1 MTKSLF
7 SRRSNALSPRRG
19 FTLLEILTSITLAL
33 TLMYAVARI
42 FSNVGGSMNETM
54 SSMEMSNALRNAK
67 NRLTADL
74 EATSVTLAPPRNSRR
89 DEGFF
94 CYVEGMGGPFDRV
107 ANNFRTVLFPDPNNP
122 DRLVSL
128 PVPGGFQTADFALD
142 SERYSEAVGAIDTT
156 VGDVD
161 DVLSF
166 TAKAPDGQP
175 FRGRFIEPVYSTVDA
190 NGNTV
195 PKYIVDAAPT
205 TIESEYAE
213 IVWFLR
219 GTTLYRRV
227 LPLVSNERL
236 QESFDALEVAASDPY
251 NRDNPL
257 LEGVAYDAVRRGF
270 GFYQFY
276 DVSVHMGEGGALV
289 ANTLGD
295 LSNRENRYFYWN
307 SCGLQL
313 HPDNPALPR
322 DPNAEVGV
330 ANPNPNPVS
339 LHGKNGAW
347 YWLRMATLQ
356 ESAGPNFRAGA
367 PFGRHAAA
375 RDSQLNWPFD
385 ASAFDAYWPGADQEL
400 SLMADN
406 STALPEGRYLANA
419 LPYKDAPGST
429 NCFPFVNFW
438 DAPNVWEQIDFET
451 GDLRRN
457 AEDLRANGYNENLT
471 LNQDVILTNVIS
483 FNVKVWDD
491 HTNSYVD
498 LGHEISRAFYDS
510 LHTSEI
516 LVDDPND
523 LRSYGRYGQ
532 YIVDNGT
539 TKFTGY
545 NGNGVVMPCVYDTWS
560 EQYQRDLY
568 LYDDYRTANGAA
580 NRVAGGTL
588 ADVPL
593 DATPTSAQLKNY
605 PPPYDV
611 PLKSV
616 QIEIRVFDPRS
627 KAIRQST
634 FVVDLSKI

>member
-42 FSNVGGSMNETM
+42 FSNVGGTMNETM

-67 NRLTADL
+67 NRLTTDL
-74 EATSVTLAPPRNSRR
+74 ESLSVTPAPPRNSRR

-107 ANNFRTVLFPDPNNP
+107 APDAANGGNDGNP
-122 DRLVSL
+122 FSVGDVAIDL
-128 PVPGGFQTADFALD
+128 
-142 SERYSEAVGAIDTT
+142 ERYQTSNEVDANGVPEAVDAT
-156 VGDVD
+156 VGDLD
-161 DVLSF
+161 DILSF

-175 FRGRFIEPVYSTVDA
+175 FRGRFIEPVYATATDA
-190 NGNTV
+190 NGNV
-195 PKYIVDAAPT
+195 YKEIVDGIPT

-213 IVWFLR
+213 IVWFVR

-236 QESFDALEVAASDPY
+236 QESFEALRVASLTADTAFT
-251 NRDNPL
+251 
-257 LEGVAYDAVRRGF
+257 GVAFDNIRRGF
-270 GFYQFY
+270 GFYQLY
-276 DVSVHMGEGGALV
+276 DVSVHMGAGGTLV

-307 SCGLQL
+307 SCGQAL
-313 HPDNPALPR
+313 HPDNSDLERGPFA
-322 DPNAEVGV
+322 
-330 ANPNPNPVS
+330 
-339 LHGKNGAW
+339 LHGANGAW

-367 PFGRHAAA
+367 PFGRHYNA
-375 RDSQLNWPFD
+375 RDAQLTWPFD
-385 ASAFDAYWPGADQEL
+385 SSAFDYYWSGDIQNL
-400 SLMADN
+400 SLTTDG
-406 STALPEGRYLANA
+406 STPLAANTYYANA
-419 LPYKDAPGST
+419 LPILNAP
-429 NCFPFVNFW
+429 FINFW
-438 DAPNVWEQIDFET
+438 DAPHVWDQVDRET
-451 GDLRRN
+451 GDLLRN
-457 AEDLRANGYNENLT
+457 AEDLRANGYDQELT
-471 LNQDVILTNVIS
+471 LNQDVILTNVLS
-483 FNVKVWDD
+483 FNVKVWDESE
-491 HTNSYVD
+491 NAYVD
-498 LGHEISRAFYDS
+498 LGSGVANNEA
-510 LHTSEI
+510 
-516 LVDDPND
+516 VANDPND
-523 LRSYGRYGQ
+523 LRSFGRWSDYT
-532 YIVDNGT
+532 NSL
-539 TKFTGY
+539 FL
-545 NGNGVVMPCVYDTWS
+545 PCVYDTWS

-568 LYDDYRTANGAA
+568 LYDDYNAA
-580 NRVAGGTL
+580 QNPTGYVRI
-588 ADVPL
+588 ADGSIADIPL

-627 KAIRQST
+627 KAIRQAT

>member
-74 EATSVTLAPPRNSRR
+74 EATSVTPAPPRNSRR

-107 ANNFRTVLFPDPNNP
+107 ALNGLN
-122 DRLVSL
+122 
-128 PVPGGFQTADFALD
+128 VPEPFAVGDVAIDLERYLD
-142 SERYSEAVGAIDTT
+142 SNAVDANGVAEAIDTT
-156 VGDVD
+156 VGDLD
-161 DVLSF
+161 DILSF

-175 FRGRFIEPVYSTVDA
+175 FRGRFIEPIYSTVDA
-190 NGNTV
+190 ADGNV
-195 PKYIVDAAPT
+195 YKQIVDAAPT

-213 IVWFLR
+213 IVWFVR

-236 QESFDALEVAASDPY
+236 QESFEALRVAAAPNKSFAGAPC
-251 NRDNPL
+251 
-257 LEGVAYDAVRRGF
+257 DAVRRGF

-276 DVSVHMGEGGALV
+276 DVSVHMGEGGTLV

-307 SCGLQL
+307 SCGQAL
-313 HPDNPALPR
+313 HPDNSDLERGPFP
-322 DPNAEVGV
+322 
-330 ANPNPNPVS
+330 
-339 LHGKNGAW
+339 LHGANGAW

-367 PFGRHAAA
+367 PFGRHYNA
-375 RDSQLNWPFD
+375 RDAQLSWPFD
-385 ASAFDAYWPGADQEL
+385 SSAYDAYWPGDQQQL
-400 SLMADN
+400 SLTADA
-406 STALPEGRYLANA
+406 STALEANNYAANA
-419 LPYKDAPGST
+419 LPQLNS
-429 NCFPFVNFW
+429 PFINYW
-438 DAPNVWEQIDFET
+438 DSPHVWDQVDLET

-457 AEDLRANGYNENLT
+457 AEDLRANGYNKDLT
-471 LNQDVILTNVIS
+471 LNQDVMLTNVIS
-483 FNVKVWDD
+483 FNVRVWDEN
-491 HTNSYVD
+491 TNAYVD
-498 LGHEISRAFYDS
+498 LGSGVRDGEAV
-510 LHTSEI
+510 L
-516 LVDDPND
+516 DDPDD
-523 LRSYGRYGQ
+523 LRSFGRWSDYT
-532 YIVDNGT
+532 NSL
-539 TKFTGY
+539 FL
-545 NGNGVVMPCVYDTWS
+545 PCVYDTWT

-568 LYDDYRTANGAA
+568 VYDDYHAAHNGSYV
-580 NRVAGGTL
+580 RK
-588 ADVPL
+588 ADGSIADIPL

-605 PPPYDV
+605 PPPYNV

-627 KAIRQST
+627 KAIRQAT

>member
-107 ANNFRTVLFPDPNNP
+107 ASDLASGGNGGNP
-122 DRLVSL
+122 
-128 PVPGGFQTADFALD
+128 FAVGDVAIDLERYLD
-142 SERYSEAVGAIDTT
+142 SNGVDANNVPEAVDTT
-156 VGDVD
+156 VGDLD
-161 DVLSF
+161 DILSF

-175 FRGRFIEPVYSTVDA
+175 FRGRFIEPIYESVLDA
-190 NGNTV
+190 SGAV
-195 PKYIVDAAPT
+195 VGKQIVDGVPT

-213 IVWFLR
+213 IVWFVR

-236 QESFDALEVAASDPY
+236 QESFEALRVAALTADTAFT
-251 NRDNPL
+251 
-257 LEGVAYDAVRRGF
+257 GAAYDNIRRGF

-276 DVSVHMGEGGALV
+276 DVSVHMGAGGTLV

-307 SCGLQL
+307 SCGLHL
-313 HPDNPALPR
+313 HPDNSDLAR
-322 DPNAEVGV
+322 DPNAVVGAT
-330 ANPNPNPVS
+330 ANSNPVG
-339 LHGKNGAW
+339 LHGANGAW

-375 RDSQLNWPFD
+375 RDSQLVWPFD
-385 ASAFDAYWPGADQEL
+385 PSAFDAYWPGAFQEL
-400 SLMADN
+400 SFTTDG
-406 STALPEGRYLANA
+406 STPLRSGTYAANA
-419 LPYKDAPGST
+419 LPVLGAPFI
-429 NCFPFVNFW
+429 NYW
-438 DAPNVWEQIDFET
+438 DSPHVWDQVDSET

-457 AEDLRANGYNENLT
+457 AEDLRANGYNKDLT
-471 LNQDVILTNVIS
+471 LNQDVMLTNVIS
-483 FNVKVWDD
+483 FNVRVWDESE
-491 HTNSYVD
+491 NAYVD
-498 LGHEISRAFYDS
+498 LGSGVAS
-510 LHTSEI
+510 GKA
-516 LVDDPND
+516 VADDPND
-523 LRSYGRYGQ
+523 LRSFGRWSDYPKSL
-532 YIVDNGT
+532 NL
-539 TKFTGY
+539 TGATP
-545 NGNGVVMPCVYDTWS
+545 GIPFLPCVYDTWT

-568 LYDDYRTANGAA
+568 VYDDYMSATAAGYVRKAA
-580 NRVAGGTL
+580 GSI
-588 ADVPL
+588 ADIPL
-593 DATPTSAQLKNY
+593 DATPTSAQLQNY

-627 KAIRQST
+627 KAIRQAT

>member
-107 ANNFRTVLFPDPNNP
+107 APAAPAGNGGNP
-122 DRLVSL
+122 FSVGDVAIDLER
-128 PVPGGFQTADFALD
+128 FQTTNDVDANGVA
-142 SERYSEAVGAIDTT
+142 EAVDTT
-156 VGDVD
+156 VGDLD
-161 DVLSF
+161 DILSF
-166 TAKAPDGQP
+166 TAKAPDGRP
-175 FRGRFIEPVYSTVDA
+175 FRGRFIEPVYATATDA
-190 NGNTV
+190 EGNV
-195 PKYIVDAAPT
+195 YKEIVDGIPT

-213 IVWFLR
+213 IVWFVR

-236 QESFDALEVAASDPY
+236 QESFEALRVASLTADTAFT
-251 NRDNPL
+251 
-257 LEGVAYDAVRRGF
+257 GAAYDNIRRGF

-276 DVSVHMGEGGALV
+276 DVSVHMGAGGTLV

-307 SCGLQL
+307 SCGLHL
-313 HPDNPALPR
+313 HPDNSALTR

-367 PFGRHAAA
+367 PFGRHSDA
-375 RDSQLNWPFD
+375 RDSQVKIADGSFNGAARSGVDSTGGAGSGFRNDGSTND
-385 ASAFDAYWPGADQEL
+385 AFWAGFQQEL
-400 SLMADN
+400 SFTTDGSTLLRAD
-406 STALPEGRYLANA
+406 TYAANA
-419 LPYKDAPGST
+419 LPVLGAPFI
-429 NCFPFVNFW
+429 NYW
-438 DAPNVWEQIDFET
+438 DSPHVWDQVDFET

-457 AEDLRANGYNENLT
+457 AEDLRANGYDKDLT
-471 LNQDVILTNVIS
+471 LNQDVILTNVVS
-483 FNVKVWDD
+483 FNVRVWDESE
-491 HTNSYVD
+491 NAYVD
-498 LGHEISRAFYDS
+498 LGSGVASGEA
-510 LHTSEI
+510 
-516 LVDDPND
+516 VADDPND
-523 LRSYGRYGQ
+523 LRSFGRWSDYT
-532 YIVDNGT
+532 NSL
-539 TKFTGY
+539 FL
-545 NGNGVVMPCVYDTWS
+545 PCVYDTWT

-568 LYDDYRTANGAA
+568 LYDDYMSANVAGYVRLANGS
-580 NRVAGGTL
+580 L

-593 DATPTSAQLKNY
+593 DATPTSAQLQNY

-616 QIEIRVFDPRS
+616 QVEIRVFDPRS

>member
-107 ANNFRTVLFPDPNNP
+107 AQPAPAGNGGNP
-122 DRLVSL
+122 FAVGDVAIDLERYLDSN
-128 PVPGGFQTADFALD
+128 ALD
-142 SERYSEAVGAIDTT
+142 ANGVAEAIDTT
-156 VGDVD
+156 VGDLD
-161 DVLSF
+161 DILSF

-175 FRGRFIEPVYSTVDA
+175 FRGRFIEPVYATATDDD
-190 NGNTV
+190 GNV
-195 PKYIVDAAPT
+195 YKQIVDAVPT

-213 IVWFLR
+213 IIWFVR

-236 QESFDALEVAASDPY
+236 QESFDALDVAAAPSKSFY
-251 NRDNPL
+251 
-257 LEGVAYDAVRRGF
+257 GVVSDAVRRGF

-276 DVSVHMGEGGALV
+276 DVSVHMGAGGVLV

-307 SCGLQL
+307 ACGLTL
-313 HPDNPALPR
+313 HPDNSDLERGPFP
-322 DPNAEVGV
+322 
-330 ANPNPNPVS
+330 
-339 LHGKNGAW
+339 LHGANGAW

-367 PFGRHAAA
+367 PFGRHYNA
-375 RDSQLNWPFD
+375 RDAQLSWPFD
-385 ASAFDAYWPGADQEL
+385 SSAYDAYWPGDQQQL
-400 SLMADN
+400 SFTSDGSAFLQAETYQAN
-406 STALPEGRYLANA
+406 KLPVLG
-419 LPYKDAPGST
+419 APFI
-429 NCFPFVNFW
+429 NYW
-438 DAPNVWEQIDFET
+438 DAPHVWDQVDLET

-457 AEDLRANGYNENLT
+457 AEDLRANGYNKDLT
-471 LNQDVILTNVIS
+471 LNQDVMLTNVIS
-483 FNVKVWDD
+483 FNVRVWDESED
-491 HTNSYVD
+491 AYVD
-498 LGHEISRAFYDS
+498 LGSGVANNEAIA
-510 LHTSEI
+510 
-516 LVDDPND
+516 DDPDD
-523 LRSYGRYGQ
+523 LRSFGRWSDYPKSL
-532 YIVDNGT
+532 NL
-539 TKFTGY
+539 TGATP
-545 NGNGVVMPCVYDTWS
+545 GIPFLPCVYDTWS

-568 LYDDYRTANGAA
+568 LYDDYRTSRGASPVANTNGSI
-580 NRVAGGTL
+580 
-588 ADVPL
+588 ADIPL
-593 DATPTSAQLKNY
+593 DATPTSAQLRDY

-627 KAIRQST
+627 KAIRQAT
-634 FVVDLSKI
+634 FVVDLSKN

>member
-107 ANNFRTVLFPDPNNP
+107 LPSAPAGNAGNP
-122 DRLVSL
+122 FSVGDVAIDLER
-128 PVPGGFQTADFALD
+128 FQTTNDVDANGVA
-142 SERYSEAVGAIDTT
+142 EAVDAT
-156 VGDVD
+156 VGDLD
-161 DVLSF
+161 DILSF

-175 FRGRFIEPVYSTVDA
+175 FRGRFIEPVYESVLDA
-190 NGNTV
+190 SGAV
-195 PKYIVDAAPT
+195 VGKQIVDGIPT

-213 IVWFLR
+213 IVWFVR

-236 QESFDALEVAASDPY
+236 QESFEALKQASFISDSPFA
-251 NRDNPL
+251 
-257 LEGVAYDAVRRGF
+257 GVAYENVRHGF
-270 GFYQFY
+270 GFYQYY
-276 DVSVHMGEGGALV
+276 DVSVHMGATGSLV

-307 SCGLQL
+307 ACGQAL
-313 HPDNPALPR
+313 HPDNSNLERGPLP
-322 DPNAEVGV
+322 
-330 ANPNPNPVS
+330 
-339 LHGKNGAW
+339 LHGANGAW
-347 YWLRMATLQ
+347 YWLRTATLQ

-367 PFGRHAAA
+367 PFGRHSDA
-375 RDSQLNWPFD
+375 RDSQVKIADGSFNGAARSDVDSTGGAGSGFRNDGSTND
-385 ASAFDAYWPGADQEL
+385 AFWAGFQQEL
-400 SLMADN
+400 SLTTDG
-406 STALPEGRYLANA
+406 STALASGTYSANA
-419 LPYKDAPGST
+419 LPVLGAP
-429 NCFPFVNFW
+429 FIKYW
-438 DAPNVWEQIDFET
+438 DSPHVWEQVDFET

-457 AEDLRANGYNENLT
+457 AEDLRANGYNKDLT
-471 LNQDVILTNVIS
+471 LNQDVMLTNVVS
-483 FNVKVWDD
+483 FNVRVWDESE
-491 HTNSYVD
+491 NAYVD
-498 LGHEISRAFYDS
+498 LGSGVASGEA
-510 LHTSEI
+510 
-516 LVDDPND
+516 VADDPND
-523 LRSYGRYGQ
+523 LRSFGRWSDY
-532 YIVDNGT
+532 
-539 TKFTGY
+539 TKSLFL
-545 NGNGVVMPCVYDTWS
+545 PCVYDTWT

-568 LYDDYRTANGAA
+568 LYDDYMSATVAGYTRLANGS
-580 NRVAGGTL
+580 L

-593 DATPTSAQLKNY
+593 DATPTSAQLQNY

-616 QIEIRVFDPRS
+616 QVEIRVFDPRS
-627 KAIRQST
+627 KAIRQAT

>member
-94 CYVEGMGGPFDRV
+94 CYVEGMGGPFDRIAPDV
-107 ANNFRTVLFPDPNNP
+107 ASGGNGGNP
-122 DRLVSL
+122 FSVGDVAIDLER
-128 PVPGGFQTADFALD
+128 FQTTNDVDANGVA
-142 SERYSEAVGAIDTT
+142 EAVDAT
-156 VGDVD
+156 VGDLD
-161 DVLSF
+161 DILSF
-166 TAKAPDGQP
+166 TAKAPDGRP
-175 FRGRFIEPVYSTVDA
+175 FRGRFIEPVYATATDA
-190 NGNTV
+190 DGNV
-195 PKYIVDAAPT
+195 YKEIVDGIPT

-213 IVWFLR
+213 IVWFVR

-236 QESFDALEVAASDPY
+236 QESFEALKQASFISDSPFA
-251 NRDNPL
+251 
-257 LEGVAYDAVRRGF
+257 GVAYENVRHGF
-270 GFYQFY
+270 GFYQYY
-276 DVSVHMGEGGALV
+276 DVSVHMGADGALV

-307 SCGLQL
+307 ACGQAL
-313 HPDNPALPR
+313 HPDNSNLERGPFP
-322 DPNAEVGV
+322 
-330 ANPNPNPVS
+330 
-339 LHGKNGAW
+339 LHGANGAW
-347 YWLRMATLQ
+347 YWLRTATLQ

-367 PFGRHAAA
+367 PFGRHSDA
-375 RDSQLNWPFD
+375 RDSQVKIADGSFNGAARSGIDSTGGAGSGFRND
-385 ASAFDAYWPGADQEL
+385 GTTNDAYWAGFRQEL
-400 SLMADN
+400 SLTTDG
-406 STALPEGRYLANA
+406 STALASGTYSANA
-419 LPYKDAPGST
+419 LPVLGAPFI
-429 NCFPFVNFW
+429 NYW
-438 DAPNVWEQIDFET
+438 DSPHVWDQVDFET

-457 AEDLRANGYNENLT
+457 AEDLRANGYDKDLT
-471 LNQDVILTNVIS
+471 LNQDVMLTNVLS
-483 FNVKVWDD
+483 FNVRVWDESE
-491 HTNSYVD
+491 NAYVD
-498 LGHEISRAFYDS
+498 LGSGVASGEA
-510 LHTSEI
+510 
-516 LVDDPND
+516 VADDPND
-523 LRSYGRYGQ
+523 LRSFGRWSDYT
-532 YIVDNGT
+532 NSL
-539 TKFTGY
+539 FL
-545 NGNGVVMPCVYDTWS
+545 PCVYDTWT

-568 LYDDYRTANGAA
+568 LYDDYMSATVAGYTRLANGS
-580 NRVAGGTL
+580 L

-593 DATPTSAQLKNY
+593 DATPTSAQLQNY

-616 QIEIRVFDPRS
+616 QIELRVFDPRS
-627 KAIRQST
+627 KAIRQAT

>member
-74 EATSVTLAPPRNSRR
+74 EATSVTPAPPRNSRR

-107 ANNFRTVLFPDPNNP
+107 AQPAPNGNGGNP
-122 DRLVSL
+122 FSVGDVAIDLERYLDSN
-128 PVPGGFQTADFALD
+128 ALD
-142 SERYSEAVGAIDTT
+142 ANGVAEAIDTT
-156 VGDVD
+156 VGDLD
-161 DVLSF
+161 DILSF

-175 FRGRFIEPVYSTVDA
+175 FRGRFIEPVYSTATDA
-190 NGNTV
+190 DGNV
-195 PKYIVDAAPT
+195 YKQIVDAAPT

-213 IVWFLR
+213 IVWFVR

-236 QESFDALEVAASDPY
+236 QESFEALRVAALTADTAFT
-251 NRDNPL
+251 
-257 LEGVAYDAVRRGF
+257 GAAYDNIRRGF

-276 DVSVHMGEGGALV
+276 DVSVHMGEGGTLV

-307 SCGLQL
+307 SCGQAL
-313 HPDNPALPR
+313 HPDNSDLERGPFP
-322 DPNAEVGV
+322 
-330 ANPNPNPVS
+330 
-339 LHGKNGAW
+339 LHGANGAW

-367 PFGRHAAA
+367 PFGRHYNA
-375 RDSQLNWPFD
+375 RDAQLSWPFD
-385 ASAFDAYWPGADQEL
+385 SSAYDAYWPGDQQQL
-400 SLMADN
+400 SLTADG
-406 STALPEGRYLANA
+406 STALPANNYAANA
-419 LPYKDAPGST
+419 LPQLNS
-429 NCFPFVNFW
+429 PFINYW
-438 DAPNVWEQIDFET
+438 DSPHVWDQVDLET

-457 AEDLRANGYNENLT
+457 AEDLRANGYNKDLT
-471 LNQDVILTNVIS
+471 LNQDVMLTNVIS
-483 FNVKVWDD
+483 FNVRVWDEN
-491 HTNSYVD
+491 TNAYVD
-498 LGHEISRAFYDS
+498 LGSGVRDGEAV
-510 LHTSEI
+510 L
-516 LVDDPND
+516 DDPDD
-523 LRSYGRYGQ
+523 LRSFGRWSDYT
-532 YIVDNGT
+532 NSL
-539 TKFTGY
+539 FL
-545 NGNGVVMPCVYDTWS
+545 PCVYDTWT

-568 LYDDYRTANGAA
+568 VYDDYHAAHNGSYV
-580 NRVAGGTL
+580 RK
-588 ADVPL
+588 ADGSIADIPL

-605 PPPYDV
+605 PPPYNV

-627 KAIRQST
+627 KAIRQAT

>member
-94 CYVEGMGGPFDRV
+94 CYVEGMGGPFDRIAPDLANGGNNGNPFAVGDV
-107 ANNFRTVLFPDPNNP
+107 AIDLER
-122 DRLVSL
+122 
-128 PVPGGFQTADFALD
+128 FQTTNDVDANGVA
-142 SERYSEAVGAIDTT
+142 EAIDAT
-156 VGDVD
+156 VGDLD
-161 DVLSF
+161 DILSF

-175 FRGRFIEPVYSTVDA
+175 FRGRFIEPVYESVLDA
-190 NGNTV
+190 SGAV
-195 PKYIVDAAPT
+195 VGKRIVDGIPT

-213 IVWFLR
+213 IVWFVR

-236 QESFDALEVAASDPY
+236 QESFEALKQASFLSDSPFA
-251 NRDNPL
+251 
-257 LEGVAYDAVRRGF
+257 GVAYENLRHGF
-270 GFYQFY
+270 GFYQYY
-276 DVSVHMGEGGALV
+276 DVSVHMGADGVLV

-307 SCGLQL
+307 SCGERL
-313 HPDNPALPR
+313 HPDDSTLTRSPLA
-322 DPNAEVGV
+322 
-330 ANPNPNPVS
+330 
-339 LHGKNGAW
+339 LHGQNGAW

-356 ESAGPNFRAGA
+356 ESAAPNFRAGA
-367 PFGRHAAA
+367 PFGRHNDA
-375 RDSQLNWPFD
+375 RDSQVKLVDGSFNGAARSGIDSTGGAGSGFRNDGSTND
-385 ASAFDAYWPGADQEL
+385 AFWLGFRQEL
-400 SLMADN
+400 SLTTDG
-406 STALPEGRYLANA
+406 STALASGTYNA
-419 LPYKDAPGST
+419 AQLPILNS
-429 NCFPFVNFW
+429 PFINYW
-438 DAPNVWEQIDFET
+438 DSPHVWDQVDFET
-451 GDLRRN
+451 GDLLLN
-457 AEDLRANGYNENLT
+457 ADDLRANGYNKDLT
-471 LNQDVILTNVIS
+471 LNQDVMLTNVIS
-483 FNVKVWDD
+483 FNVRVWDESE
-491 HTNSYVD
+491 NAYVD
-498 LGHEISRAFYDS
+498 LGSGVASGEA
-510 LHTSEI
+510 TA
-516 LVDDPND
+516 DDPND
-523 LRSYGRYGQ
+523 LRSFGRWSDYT
-532 YIVDNGT
+532 NSL
-539 TKFTGY
+539 FL
-545 NGNGVVMPCVYDTWS
+545 PCVYDTWS

-568 LYDDYRTANGAA
+568 LYDDYNAAQNASYVRIANGS
-580 NRVAGGTL
+580 L

-593 DATPTSAQLKNY
+593 DATPTSAQLQNY

-616 QIEIRVFDPRS
+616 QVEIRVFDPRS

>member
-107 ANNFRTVLFPDPNNP
+107 APDVANGGNAGNP
-122 DRLVSL
+122 
-128 PVPGGFQTADFALD
+128 FAVGDVAIDL
-142 SERYSEAVGAIDTT
+142 ERYQTTNAVDANGVLEAVDTT
-156 VGDVD
+156 VGDLD

-175 FRGRFIEPVYSTVDA
+175 FRGRFVEPVYATATDS
-190 NGNTV
+190 NGNV
-195 PKYIVDAAPT
+195 YKQIVDGVPT

-213 IVWFLR
+213 IIWFVR

-236 QESFDALEVAASDPY
+236 QESFEALKQASFISDSPFA
-251 NRDNPL
+251 
-257 LEGVAYDAVRRGF
+257 GVAYENVRHGF
-270 GFYQFY
+270 GFYQYY
-276 DVSVHMGEGGALV
+276 DVSVHMGADGGLV

-307 SCGLQL
+307 SCGERL
-313 HPDNPALPR
+313 HPDDSTLTRSPL
-322 DPNAEVGV
+322 
-330 ANPNPNPVS
+330 S
-339 LHGKNGAW
+339 LHGQYGAW

-356 ESAGPNFRAGA
+356 ESAAPNFRAGA
-367 PFGRHAAA
+367 PFGRHNDA
-375 RDSQLNWPFD
+375 RDSQVKIVDGSFNGAARSDVDSTGGAGSGFRNDGTTND
-385 ASAFDAYWPGADQEL
+385 AFWAGFQQEL
-400 SLMADN
+400 SLTADG
-406 STALPEGRYLANA
+406 STALASGTHLANA
-419 LPYKDAPGST
+419 LPVLGAPFI
-429 NCFPFVNFW
+429 NYW
-438 DAPNVWEQIDFET
+438 DSPHVWDQVDFET

-457 AEDLRANGYNENLT
+457 AEDLRANGYNKDLT
-471 LNQDVILTNVIS
+471 LNQDVMLTNVVS
-483 FNVKVWDD
+483 FNVRVWDESE
-491 HTNSYVD
+491 NAYVD
-498 LGHEISRAFYDS
+498 LGSGVASGEA
-510 LHTSEI
+510 TA
-516 LVDDPND
+516 DDPND
-523 LRSYGRYGQ
+523 LRSFGRWSDYT
-532 YIVDNGT
+532 NSL
-539 TKFTGY
+539 FL
-545 NGNGVVMPCVYDTWS
+545 PCVYDTWT

-568 LYDDYRTANGAA
+568 LYDDYNAA
-580 NRVAGGTL
+580 QNASYVRKADGSL

-593 DATPTSAQLKNY
+593 DATPTSAQLQNY

-616 QIEIRVFDPRS
+616 QVEIRVFDPRS
-627 KAIRQST
+627 KAIRQAT

>member
-19 FTLLEILTSITLAL
+19 FTLLEILTSVTLAL

-94 CYVEGMGGPFDRV
+94 CYVEGMGGPFDRIAPDLAVGGNGGNPFAVGDV
-107 ANNFRTVLFPDPNNP
+107 AVD
-122 DRLVSL
+122 
-128 PVPGGFQTADFALD
+128 A
-142 SERYSEAVGAIDTT
+142 ERYDPSNPQVDANGVPEAVDAT
-156 VGDVD
+156 VGDLD
-161 DVLSF
+161 DILSF

-175 FRGRFIEPVYSTVDA
+175 FRGRFIEPIYEPILDA
-190 NGNTV
+190 SGV
-195 PKYIVDAAPT
+195 AVGKQIVDAVPT

-213 IVWFLR
+213 IIWFVR

-236 QESFDALEVAASDPY
+236 QESFQALAVAAQTADTAFT
-251 NRDNPL
+251 
-257 LEGVAYDAVRRGF
+257 GAAYDNIRRGF

-276 DVSVHMGEGGALV
+276 DVSVHMGADGALV

-307 SCGLQL
+307 SCGQAL
-313 HPDNPALPR
+313 HPNNSDLERAPFP
-322 DPNAEVGV
+322 
-330 ANPNPNPVS
+330 
-339 LHGKNGAW
+339 LHGANAAW

-367 PFGRHAAA
+367 PFGRHYNA
-375 RDSQLNWPFD
+375 RDAQLTWPFD
-385 ASAFDAYWPGADQEL
+385 SSAFDAYWAGDLQEL
-400 SLMADN
+400 SLTTDG
-406 STALPEGRYLANA
+406 STALPSGTYAANA
-419 LPYKDAPGST
+419 LPYKDGSNLT
-429 NCFPFVNFW
+429 AQFPFINFW
-438 DAPNVWEQIDFET
+438 DSPHVWDQVDRET

-457 AEDLRANGYNENLT
+457 AEDLRANGYDQDLT
-471 LNQDVILTNVIS
+471 LNQDVMLTNVLS
-483 FNVKVWDD
+483 FNVKVWDESE
-491 HTNSYVD
+491 NAYVD
-498 LGHEISRAFYDS
+498 LGSGVANNEA
-510 LHTSEI
+510 
-516 LVDDPND
+516 VADDPND
-523 LRSYGRYGQ
+523 LRSFGRWSDYS
-532 YIVDNGT
+532 NSL
-539 TKFTGY
+539 FL
-545 NGNGVVMPCVYDTWS
+545 PCVYDTWS

-568 LYDDYRTANGAA
+568 LYDDYKAA
-580 NRVAGGTL
+580 QDPAYVRIADGSL
-588 ADVPL
+588 ADIPL

-616 QIEIRVFDPRS
+616 QVELRVFDPRS
-627 KAIRQST
+627 KAIRQAT

>member
-107 ANNFRTVLFPDPNNP
+107 AQPAPAGNGGNP
-122 DRLVSL
+122 FAVGDVAIDLERYLDSN
-128 PVPGGFQTADFALD
+128 ALD
-142 SERYSEAVGAIDTT
+142 ANGVAEAVDTT
-156 VGDVD
+156 VGDLD
-161 DVLSF
+161 DILSF

-175 FRGRFIEPVYSTVDA
+175 FRGRFIEPVYATATDA
-190 NGNTV
+190 DGNV
-195 PKYIVDAAPT
+195 YKQIVDAAPT

-213 IVWFLR
+213 IVWFVR

-236 QESFDALEVAASDPY
+236 QESFEALAVAA
-251 NRDNPL
+251 RDDFNQDNAL
-257 LEGVAYDAVRRGF
+257 FEGLAYENVRHGF
-270 GFYQFY
+270 GFYQYY
-276 DVSVHMGEGGALV
+276 DVSVHMGADGVLV

-307 SCGLQL
+307 ACGQAL
-313 HPDNPALPR
+313 HPDNSNLERGPFP
-322 DPNAEVGV
+322 
-330 ANPNPNPVS
+330 
-339 LHGKNGAW
+339 LHGANGAW
-347 YWLRMATLQ
+347 YWLRTATLQ
-356 ESAGPNFRAGA
+356 ESAAPNFRAGA
-367 PFGRHAAA
+367 PFGRHSDA
-375 RDSQLNWPFD
+375 RDSQVKIADGSFNGAARSDVDSTGGAGSGFRNDGTTND
-385 ASAFDAYWPGADQEL
+385 AFWAGFQQEL
-400 SLMADN
+400 SLTTDG
-406 STALPEGRYLANA
+406 STLLPANTYAANA
-419 LPYKDAPGST
+419 LPQPNS
-429 NCFPFVNFW
+429 PFINYW
-438 DAPNVWEQIDFET
+438 DSPNVWDQVDSET

-457 AEDLRANGYNENLT
+457 AEDLSANGYNKDLT
-471 LNQDVILTNVIS
+471 LNQDVMLTNVIS
-483 FNVKVWDD
+483 FNVRVWDESE
-491 HTNSYVD
+491 NAYVD
-498 LGHEISRAFYDS
+498 LGSGVASGEA
-510 LHTSEI
+510 
-516 LVDDPND
+516 VADDPND
-523 LRSYGRYGQ
+523 LRSFGRWSDYT
-532 YIVDNGT
+532 NSL
-539 TKFTGY
+539 FL
-545 NGNGVVMPCVYDTWS
+545 PCVYDTWT

-568 LYDDYRTANGAA
+568 LYDDYMSANVAGYTRLANGS
-580 NRVAGGTL
+580 L

-593 DATPTSAQLKNY
+593 DATPTSAQLQNY
-605 PPPYDV
+605 PPPYNV

-627 KAIRQST
+627 KAIRQAT
-634 FVVDLSKI
+634 FVVDLSKN

>member
-107 ANNFRTVLFPDPNNP
+107 ALNGVN
-122 DRLVSL
+122 
-128 PVPGGFQTADFALD
+128 VPEPFAVGDVAIDLERYLD
-142 SERYSEAVGAIDTT
+142 SNAVDANNVPEAVDTT
-156 VGDVD
+156 VGDLD
-161 DVLSF
+161 DILSF

-175 FRGRFIEPVYSTVDA
+175 FRGRFIEPVYATATDA
-190 NGNTV
+190 NGNV
-195 PKYIVDAAPT
+195 YKQIVDGIPT

-213 IVWFLR
+213 IVWFVR

-236 QESFDALEVAASDPY
+236 QESFEALRVASLTSDTAFT
-251 NRDNPL
+251 
-257 LEGVAYDAVRRGF
+257 GAAYDNIRRGF

-276 DVSVHMGEGGALV
+276 DVSVHMGAGGTLV

-307 SCGLQL
+307 SCGQAL
-313 HPDNPALPR
+313 HPDSSDLERGPFP
-322 DPNAEVGV
+322 
-330 ANPNPNPVS
+330 
-339 LHGKNGAW
+339 LHGANGAW

-367 PFGRHAAA
+367 PFGRHYNA
-375 RDSQLNWPFD
+375 RDAQLTWPFD
-385 ASAFDAYWPGADQEL
+385 SSAFDAFWPGDQQAL
-400 SLMADN
+400 SFTSDG
-406 STALPEGRYLANA
+406 STPLTANAYAANA
-419 LPYKDAPGST
+419 LPVLNAPFI
-429 NCFPFVNFW
+429 NYW
-438 DAPNVWEQIDFET
+438 DSPHVWDQVDSET

-457 AEDLRANGYNENLT
+457 AEDLRANGYDKDLT
-471 LNQDVILTNVIS
+471 LNQDVMLTNVIS
-483 FNVKVWDD
+483 FNVRVWDESE
-491 HTNSYVD
+491 NAYVD
-498 LGHEISRAFYDS
+498 LGSGVHDGSA
-510 LHTSEI
+510 

-532 YIVDNGT
+532 YVIQNGT
-539 TKFTGY
+539 REFTGY
-545 NGNGVVMPCVYDTWS
+545 NLNGVVLPCVYDTWS

-568 LYDDYRTANGAA
+568 LYDDYNAAQNPSYVRKADGA
-580 NRVAGGTL
+580 L

-593 DATPTSAQLKNY
+593 DATPTSAQLQNY

-627 KAIRQST
+627 KAIRQAT

>member
-94 CYVEGMGGPFDRV
+94 CYVEGMGGPFDRIAPDV
-107 ANNFRTVLFPDPNNP
+107 ASGGNGGNP
-122 DRLVSL
+122 FSVGDVAIDLER
-128 PVPGGFQTADFALD
+128 FQTTNDVDANGVP
-142 SERYSEAVGAIDTT
+142 EAVDAT
-156 VGDVD
+156 VGDLD
-161 DVLSF
+161 DILSF
-166 TAKAPDGQP
+166 TAKAPDGRP
-175 FRGRFIEPVYSTVDA
+175 FRGRFIEPVYATATDA
-190 NGNTV
+190 DGNV
-195 PKYIVDAAPT
+195 YKEIVDGIPT

-213 IVWFLR
+213 IVWFVR

-236 QESFDALEVAASDPY
+236 QESFEALRQAAFISDSPFA
-251 NRDNPL
+251 
-257 LEGVAYDAVRRGF
+257 GVAYENVRHGF
-270 GFYQFY
+270 GFYQYY
-276 DVSVHMGEGGALV
+276 DVSVHMGADGALV

-307 SCGLQL
+307 ACGQAL
-313 HPDNPALPR
+313 HPDNSNLERGPFP
-322 DPNAEVGV
+322 
-330 ANPNPNPVS
+330 
-339 LHGKNGAW
+339 LHGANGAW
-347 YWLRMATLQ
+347 YWLRTATLQ

-367 PFGRHAAA
+367 PFGRHSDA
-375 RDSQLNWPFD
+375 RDSQVKIADGSFNGAARSGIDSTGGAGSGFRND
-385 ASAFDAYWPGADQEL
+385 GTTNDAYWAGFQQEL
-400 SLMADN
+400 SLTTDG
-406 STALPEGRYLANA
+406 STALASGTYSANA
-419 LPYKDAPGST
+419 LPVLGAPFI
-429 NCFPFVNFW
+429 NYW
-438 DAPNVWEQIDFET
+438 DSPHVWDQVDFET

-457 AEDLRANGYNENLT
+457 AEDLRANGYDKDLT
-471 LNQDVILTNVIS
+471 LNQDVMLTNVLS
-483 FNVKVWDD
+483 FNVRVWDESE
-491 HTNSYVD
+491 NAYVD
-498 LGHEISRAFYDS
+498 LGSGVASGEA
-510 LHTSEI
+510 
-516 LVDDPND
+516 VADDPND
-523 LRSYGRYGQ
+523 LRSFGRWSDYT
-532 YIVDNGT
+532 NSL
-539 TKFTGY
+539 FL
-545 NGNGVVMPCVYDTWS
+545 PCVYDTWT

-568 LYDDYRTANGAA
+568 LYDDYNAAQNPAGYVRLANGS
-580 NRVAGGTL
+580 L

-593 DATPTSAQLKNY
+593 DATPTSAQLHNY

>member
-19 FTLLEILTSITLAL
+19 FTLLEILTSVTLAL

-74 EATSVTLAPPRNSRR
+74 EALSVTPAPPRNSRR

-107 ANNFRTVLFPDPNNP
+107 ANNGGNP
-122 DRLVSL
+122 
-128 PVPGGFQTADFALD
+128 FAVGDVAIDQERYLD
-142 SERYSEAVGAIDTT
+142 SNGVAEAIDTT
-156 VGDVD
+156 VGDLD
-161 DVLSF
+161 DILSF

-190 NGNTV
+190 AGNTV
-195 PKYIVDAAPT
+195 PKYIADAVPT

-213 IVWFLR
+213 IVWFVR

-236 QESFDALEVAASDPY
+236 QESFEALAVAAQTADTAFT
-251 NRDNPL
+251 
-257 LEGVAYDAVRRGF
+257 GVAYDNIRRGF

-307 SCGLQL
+307 SCGLTL
-313 HPDNPALPR
+313 HPDNSDLERSPF
-322 DPNAEVGV
+322 
-330 ANPNPNPVS
+330 S
-339 LHGKNGAW
+339 LHGAHGAW

-367 PFGRHAAA
+367 PFGRHYDA
-375 RDSQLNWPFD
+375 RDSQLSWPFD
-385 ASAFDAYWPGADQEL
+385 PSAFDAYWVGDQQSL
-400 SLMADN
+400 SLTADG
-406 STALPEGRYLANA
+406 STALTSGTYLAND
-419 LPYKDAPGST
+419 LPILGAPFI
-429 NCFPFVNFW
+429 NYW
-438 DAPNVWEQIDFET
+438 DSPNVWEQVDFET

-457 AEDLRANGYNENLT
+457 AEDLRANGYDKTLT
-471 LNQDVILTNVIS
+471 LNQDVMLTNVIA
-483 FNVKVWDD
+483 FNVRVWDESE
-491 HTNSYVD
+491 HAYVD
-498 LGHEISRAFYDS
+498 LGSGVQSGEA
-510 LHTSEI
+510 TA
-516 LVDDPND
+516 DDPND
-523 LRSYGRYGQ
+523 LRSFGRWSDYGNSLF
-532 YIVDNGT
+532 I
-539 TKFTGY
+539 
-545 NGNGVVMPCVYDTWS
+545 PCVYDTWT

-568 LYDDYRTANGAA
+568 LYDDYNAA
-580 NRVAGGTL
+580 QNSSYVRKADGSL
-588 ADVPL
+588 AEIPL
-593 DATPTSAQLKNY
+593 DATPISAQLKNY

-616 QIEIRVFDPRS
+616 QVEIRVFDPRS
-627 KAIRQST
+627 KAIRQAT

>member
-107 ANNFRTVLFPDPNNP
+107 APAAPAGNAGNP
-122 DRLVSL
+122 FSVGDVAIDLER
-128 PVPGGFQTADFALD
+128 FQTTNDVDANGVA
-142 SERYSEAVGAIDTT
+142 EAVDAT
-156 VGDVD
+156 VGDLD
-161 DVLSF
+161 DILSF

-175 FRGRFIEPVYSTVDA
+175 FRGRFIEPVYESVLDA
-190 NGNTV
+190 SGAV
-195 PKYIVDAAPT
+195 VGKQIVDGIPT

-213 IVWFLR
+213 IVWFVR

-236 QESFDALEVAASDPY
+236 QESFEALKQASFISDSPFA
-251 NRDNPL
+251 
-257 LEGVAYDAVRRGF
+257 GVAYENLRHGF
-270 GFYQFY
+270 GFYQYY
-276 DVSVHMGEGGALV
+276 DVSVHMGANGVLV

-307 SCGLQL
+307 ACGQAL
-313 HPDNPALPR
+313 HPDNSNLERGPFP
-322 DPNAEVGV
+322 
-330 ANPNPNPVS
+330 
-339 LHGKNGAW
+339 LHGANGAW
-347 YWLRMATLQ
+347 YWLRTATLQ
-356 ESAGPNFRAGA
+356 ESAAPNFRAGA
-367 PFGRHAAA
+367 PFGRHSDA
-375 RDSQLNWPFD
+375 RDSQVKIADGSFNGAARSDVDSTGGAGSGFRNDGTTND
-385 ASAFDAYWPGADQEL
+385 AFWAGFQQEL
-400 SLMADN
+400 SFTTDG
-406 STALPEGRYLANA
+406 STLLPANTYAANA
-419 LPYKDAPGST
+419 LPQPNS
-429 NCFPFVNFW
+429 PFINYW
-438 DAPNVWEQIDFET
+438 DSPHVWDQVDPET

-457 AEDLRANGYNENLT
+457 AEDLRANGYNKDLT
-471 LNQDVILTNVIS
+471 LNQDVMLTNVIS
-483 FNVKVWDD
+483 FNVRVWDESE
-491 HTNSYVD
+491 NAYVD
-498 LGHEISRAFYDS
+498 LGSGVASGEA
-510 LHTSEI
+510 
-516 LVDDPND
+516 VADDPND
-523 LRSYGRYGQ
+523 LRSFGRWSDYT
-532 YIVDNGT
+532 NSL
-539 TKFTGY
+539 FL
-545 NGNGVVMPCVYDTWS
+545 PCVYDTWT

-568 LYDDYRTANGAA
+568 LYDDYMSATVAGYTRLANGS
-580 NRVAGGTL
+580 L

-593 DATPTSAQLKNY
+593 DATPTSAQLQNY

-616 QIEIRVFDPRS
+616 QVEIRVFDPRS
-627 KAIRQST
+627 KAIRQAT

>member
-67 NRLTADL
+67 NRLTTDL
-74 EATSVTLAPPRNSRR
+74 ESLSVTPAPPRNSRR

-107 ANNFRTVLFPDPNNP
+107 ALNGVN
-122 DRLVSL
+122 
-128 PVPGGFQTADFALD
+128 VPEPFAVGDVAIDLERYLD
-142 SERYSEAVGAIDTT
+142 SNAVDANNVPEAVDTT
-156 VGDVD
+156 VGDLD
-161 DVLSF
+161 DILSF

-175 FRGRFIEPVYSTVDA
+175 FRGRFIEPVYATATDA
-190 NGNTV
+190 NGNV
-195 PKYIVDAAPT
+195 YKEIVDGIPT

-213 IVWFLR
+213 IVWFVR

-236 QESFDALEVAASDPY
+236 QESFEALRVASLTSDTAFT
-251 NRDNPL
+251 
-257 LEGVAYDAVRRGF
+257 GAAYDNIRRGF

-276 DVSVHMGEGGALV
+276 DVSVHMGAGGTLV

-307 SCGLQL
+307 SCGQAL
-313 HPDNPALPR
+313 HPDSSDLERGPFP
-322 DPNAEVGV
+322 
-330 ANPNPNPVS
+330 
-339 LHGKNGAW
+339 LHGANGAW

-367 PFGRHAAA
+367 PFGRHYNA
-375 RDSQLNWPFD
+375 RDAQLTWPFD
-385 ASAFDAYWPGADQEL
+385 SSAFDAFWPGDQQAL
-400 SLMADN
+400 SFTSDG
-406 STALPEGRYLANA
+406 STPLTANAYAANA
-419 LPYKDAPGST
+419 LPVLNAPFI
-429 NCFPFVNFW
+429 NYW
-438 DAPNVWEQIDFET
+438 DSPHVWDQVDSET

-457 AEDLRANGYNENLT
+457 AEDLRANGYNKDLT
-471 LNQDVILTNVIS
+471 LNQDVMLTNVIS
-483 FNVKVWDD
+483 FNVRVWDESE
-491 HTNSYVD
+491 NAYVD
-498 LGHEISRAFYDS
+498 LGSGVRDGSAV
-510 LHTSEI
+510 
-516 LVDDPND
+516 VDDPND

-532 YIVDNGT
+532 YVVQNGT
-539 TKFTGY
+539 REFTGY
-545 NGNGVVMPCVYDTWS
+545 NLNGVVLPCVYDTWS

-568 LYDDYRTANGAA
+568 LYDDYMSATVAGYTRLANGS
-580 NRVAGGTL
+580 L

-593 DATPTSAQLKNY
+593 DATPTSAQLQNY

>member
-107 ANNFRTVLFPDPNNP
+107 ALNGVN
-122 DRLVSL
+122 
-128 PVPGGFQTADFALD
+128 VPEPFAVGDVAIDLERYLD
-142 SERYSEAVGAIDTT
+142 SNAVDANNVPEAVDTT
-156 VGDVD
+156 VGDLD
-161 DVLSF
+161 DILSF

-175 FRGRFIEPVYSTVDA
+175 FRGRFIEPVYATATDA
-190 NGNTV
+190 NGNV
-195 PKYIVDAAPT
+195 YKQIVDGIPT

-213 IVWFLR
+213 IVWFVR

-236 QESFDALEVAASDPY
+236 QESFEALRVASLTSDTAFT
-251 NRDNPL
+251 
-257 LEGVAYDAVRRGF
+257 GAAYDNIRRGF

-276 DVSVHMGEGGALV
+276 DVSVHMGAGGTLV

-307 SCGLQL
+307 SCGQAL
-313 HPDNPALPR
+313 HPDSSDLERGPFP
-322 DPNAEVGV
+322 
-330 ANPNPNPVS
+330 
-339 LHGKNGAW
+339 LHGANGAW

-367 PFGRHAAA
+367 PFGRHYNA
-375 RDSQLNWPFD
+375 RDAQLTWPFD
-385 ASAFDAYWPGADQEL
+385 SSAFDAFWPGDQQAL
-400 SLMADN
+400 SFTSDG
-406 STALPEGRYLANA
+406 STPLTANAYAANA
-419 LPYKDAPGST
+419 LPVLNAPFI
-429 NCFPFVNFW
+429 NYW
-438 DAPNVWEQIDFET
+438 DSPHVWDQVDSET

-457 AEDLRANGYNENLT
+457 AEDLRANGYDKDLT
-471 LNQDVILTNVIS
+471 LNQDVMLTNVIS
-483 FNVKVWDD
+483 FNVRVWDESE
-491 HTNSYVD
+491 NAYVD
-498 LGHEISRAFYDS
+498 LGSGVHDGSA
-510 LHTSEI
+510 

-532 YIVDNGT
+532 YVIQNGT
-539 TKFTGY
+539 REFTGY
-545 NGNGVVMPCVYDTWS
+545 NLNGVVLPCVYDTWS

-568 LYDDYRTANGAA
+568 LYDDYMSATVAGYTRLANGS
-580 NRVAGGTL
+580 L

-616 QIEIRVFDPRS
+616 QVEIRVFDPRS
-627 KAIRQST
+627 KAIRQAT

>member
-107 ANNFRTVLFPDPNNP
+107 ALNGLNTPEP
-122 DRLVSL
+122 
-128 PVPGGFQTADFALD
+128 FAVGDVAIDLERYLD
-142 SERYSEAVGAIDTT
+142 SNAVDANNVPEAVDTT
-156 VGDVD
+156 VGDLD
-161 DVLSF
+161 DILSF

-175 FRGRFIEPVYSTVDA
+175 FRGRFIEPVYATATDA
-190 NGNTV
+190 DGNV
-195 PKYIVDAAPT
+195 YKQIVDAVPT

-213 IVWFLR
+213 IIWFVR

-236 QESFDALEVAASDPY
+236 QESFDALDVAAAPSKSFA
-251 NRDNPL
+251 
-257 LEGVAYDAVRRGF
+257 GVVSDAVRRGF

-276 DVSVHMGEGGALV
+276 DVSVHMGAGGVLV

-307 SCGLQL
+307 ACGLTL
-313 HPDNPALPR
+313 HPDNPDLERGPF
-322 DPNAEVGV
+322 P
-330 ANPNPNPVS
+330 
-339 LHGKNGAW
+339 LHGANGAW

-367 PFGRHAAA
+367 PFGRHYNA
-375 RDSQLNWPFD
+375 RDAQLNWPFD
-385 ASAFDAYWPGADQEL
+385 SSAYDAYWPGDQQQL
-400 SLMADN
+400 SFTSDGSAFLQAETY
-406 STALPEGRYLANA
+406 SANA
-419 LPYKDAPGST
+419 LPVLGAPFI
-429 NCFPFVNFW
+429 NYW
-438 DAPNVWEQIDFET
+438 DAPHVWDQVDLET

-457 AEDLRANGYNENLT
+457 AEDLRANGYNKDLT
-471 LNQDVILTNVIS
+471 LNQDVMLTNVIS
-483 FNVKVWDD
+483 FNVRVWDESED
-491 HTNSYVD
+491 AYVD
-498 LGHEISRAFYDS
+498 LGSGVADPINPA
-510 LHTSEI
+510 
-516 LVDDPND
+516 VPDDPDD
-523 LRSYGRYGQ
+523 LRSYGCYSQ
-532 YIVDNGT
+532 YVVNPNGT
-539 TKFTGY
+539 REFTGY
-545 NGNGVVMPCVYDTWS
+545 NNNGVVLPCVYDTWT

-568 LYDDYRTANGAA
+568 LYDDYRTSRGASPVANTNGSI
-580 NRVAGGTL
+580 
-588 ADVPL
+588 ADIPL
-593 DATPTSAQLKNY
+593 DATPTSAQLRDY

-627 KAIRQST
+627 KAIRQAT
-634 FVVDLSKI
+634 FVVDLSKN

>member
-107 ANNFRTVLFPDPNNP
+107 ALNGVN
-122 DRLVSL
+122 
-128 PVPGGFQTADFALD
+128 VPEPFAVGDVAIDLERYLD
-142 SERYSEAVGAIDTT
+142 SNAVDANNVPEAVDTT
-156 VGDVD
+156 VGDLD
-161 DVLSF
+161 DILSF

-175 FRGRFIEPVYSTVDA
+175 FRGRFIEPVYATATDA
-190 NGNTV
+190 NGNV
-195 PKYIVDAAPT
+195 YKQIVDGIPT

-213 IVWFLR
+213 IVWFVR

-236 QESFDALEVAASDPY
+236 QESFEALRVASLTSDTAFT
-251 NRDNPL
+251 
-257 LEGVAYDAVRRGF
+257 GAAYDNIRRGF

-276 DVSVHMGEGGALV
+276 DVSVHMGAGGTLV

-307 SCGLQL
+307 SCGQAL
-313 HPDNPALPR
+313 HPDSSDLERGPFP
-322 DPNAEVGV
+322 
-330 ANPNPNPVS
+330 
-339 LHGKNGAW
+339 LHGANGAW

-367 PFGRHAAA
+367 PFGRHYNA
-375 RDSQLNWPFD
+375 RDAQLTWPFD
-385 ASAFDAYWPGADQEL
+385 SSAFDAFWPGDQQAL
-400 SLMADN
+400 SFTSDG
-406 STALPEGRYLANA
+406 STPLTANAYAANA
-419 LPYKDAPGST
+419 LPVLNAPFI
-429 NCFPFVNFW
+429 NYW
-438 DAPNVWEQIDFET
+438 DSPHVWDQVDSET

-457 AEDLRANGYNENLT
+457 AEDLRANGYDKDLT
-471 LNQDVILTNVIS
+471 LNQDVMLTNVIS
-483 FNVKVWDD
+483 FNVRVWDESE
-491 HTNSYVD
+491 NAYVD
-498 LGHEISRAFYDS
+498 LGSGVHDGSA
-510 LHTSEI
+510 

-532 YIVDNGT
+532 YVIQNGT
-539 TKFTGY
+539 REFTGY
-545 NGNGVVMPCVYDTWS
+545 NLNGVVLPCVYDTWS

-568 LYDDYRTANGAA
+568 LYDDYMSATVAGYKRLANGS
-580 NRVAGGTL
+580 L

-616 QIEIRVFDPRS
+616 QVEIRVFDPRS
-627 KAIRQST
+627 KAIRQAT